1 MHQRGKAEMSGYECP
16 IKFGTSIVPAAATP
30 AEARALARET
40 NGARVDM
47 IGIQDTQGGRLPQQ
61 RWCATPTR
69 KRHNGRAG
77 IADRACSVAASTR
90 LVYPFATGS
99 DDFEAENVTAGLTV
113 PRNRYSVNCLPDNSS
128 LLVIAGSG
136 HRKAS

>member
-77 IADRACSVAASTR
+77 IADRAGSAAAS
-90 LVYPFATGS
+90 AS
-99 DDFEAENVTAGLTV
+99 AGLSL
-113 PRNRYSVNCLPDNSS
+113 RDGIGRFRSRERYRGANGAAQQVFGQLSARQQ
-128 LLVIAGSG
+128 LVAG
-136 HRKAS
+136 HCRKRPP